1 MTAMIQGDRALLHSL
16 RNTLVHEATRLHVL
30 DGDPA
35 LLWAGETLSR
45 VLEPRVL
52 SGGMHDWVVHAAL
65 EILLEAALRVGG
77 NAPII
82 RRAKTLLAS

>member
-1 MTAMIQGDRALLHSL
+1 
-16 RNTLVHEATRLHVL
+16 VL
-30 DGDPA
+30 N
-35 LLWAGETLSR
+35 
-45 VLEPRVL
+45 
-52 SGGMHDWVVHAAL
+52 GGMHDWVVHAAL